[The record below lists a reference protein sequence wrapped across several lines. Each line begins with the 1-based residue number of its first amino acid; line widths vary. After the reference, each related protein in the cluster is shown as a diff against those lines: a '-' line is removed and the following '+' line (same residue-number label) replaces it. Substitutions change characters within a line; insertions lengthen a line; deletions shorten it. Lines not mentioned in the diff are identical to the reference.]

1 MPLETIAEGFHLSLK
16 LVSLTLRPAPQALAV
31 SSPLLPEGVTRVLVT
46 VGAGFIGGAVVRRL
60 LRDCAAQ
67 VFNLDKLGYAS
78 DCTGIDQVLAG
89 LGTQAFNPDG
99 DSRHQLLQV
108 DLADGQATAAAVAAA
123 DPDLVMHLAAESHV
137 DRSID
142 GPGAFIDSNVT
153 GTFNLLQAV
162 RAHWEQLPAQRRERF
177 RFHHISTDEVFGS
190 LGPTGRFSETTPYD
204 PRSPYSASKAASD
217 HLVSAWHHTYGLPVV
232 LTNCSN
238 NYGPWQFPEKLIPV
252 VILKALA
259 AEPIP
264 LYGDGA
270 NVRDWL
276 YVDDHVEALLLAAT
290 RGRLGESYCVG
301 GAGDLRPVG
310 SARARWRIPCAADH
324 AGGGSSRSR
333 PALCHRRWPHQQR
346 AGLEA
351 PPQLRSGAGG
361 HGALVSGAPA
371 LVPAGA

>member
-1 MPLETIAEGFHLSLK
+1 MA
-16 LVSLTLRPAPQALAV
+16 
-31 SSPLLPEGVTRVLVT
+31 PLLPASTHRVLVT
-46 VGAGFIGGAVVRRL
+46 GGAGFIGGAVVRKL
-60 LRDCAAQ
+60 LLASDAQ

-78 DCTGIDQVLAG
+78 DLSGIEASLKQLGSASETAG
-89 LGTQAFNPDG
+89 GP
-99 DSRHQLLQV
+99 RHTLLQV
-108 DLADGQATAAAVAAA
+108 DLVDGVATAEAVQLA
-123 DPDLVMHLAAESHV
+123 DPDLVLHLAAESHV

-153 GTFNLLQAV
+153 GTFQLLQAV
-162 RAHWEQLPAQRRERF
+162 RAHHEQLPEERRAQF

-190 LGPTGRFSETTPYD
+190 LGESGRFSETTPYD

-252 VILKALA
+252 VLLKAVA
-259 AEPIP
+259 GEPIP

-290 RGRLGESYCVG
+290 RGAIGRSYCVG
-301 GAGDLRPVG
+301 GHGERSNKQVVEEICSLLDQLRPEGAPHARLITPVKDRPG
-310 SARARWRIPCAADH
+310 HDRRYAIDPTRITEELGWQPAHGFSAGLGATVRWYLNNLPWCENVR
-324 AGGGSSRSR
+324 
-333 PALCHRRWPHQQR
+333 QR
-346 AGLEA
+346 AGYDGG
-351 PPQLRSGAGG
+351 RIGTSGAG
-361 HGALVSGAPA
+361 
-371 LVPAGA
+371 AGGNR